1 MSVMK
6 KCCGLCPY
14 SRKNTLFIHPDRA
27 SEFAYQASNPYNDFV
42 CHKTG
47 VVHEDHPIE
56 EKQNEIV
63 RGEKSLTC
71 AGFHVMQCEIN
82 GRESKIVVDYEDH
95 FSDVWEMEAH
105 HEEYHESKTN
115 INHNQ

>member
-14 SRKNTLFIHPDRA
+14 SRKNTLFLHPDRA
-27 SEFAYQASNPYNDFV
+27 EQFAYQAENPYNDFV

-47 VVHEDHPIE
+47 ITIEDHPVE
-56 EKQNEIV
+56 ELNGDIV

-71 AGFHVMQCEIN
+71 AGFYAMQYMINFGYEGAEI
-82 GRESKIVVDYEDH
+82 ELDYEDH
-95 FSDVWEMEAH
+95 FDDAWEMTAH
-105 HEEYHESKTN
+105 HEEN
-115 INHNQ
+115 WNHGN